1 MHVSKFLEATT
12 SHAKEIIRGAPPQH
26 DSLHLECRDPNFK
39 LHALHSSTSAHLID
53 CTPKFATRI
62 ARPYTMA
69 ENVPPGSAAKAAANG
84 DRPGLPYYEK
94 LRRDLRDTLQKKRLL
109 DRNMAAIEDQIYR
122 SETAYLEETSAA
134 GNIVKGFDNYIKAS
148 AVSSSANSA
157 GGTISGSAAGGGVG
171 ASRRKA
177 PVSEGDRVFSKSSV
191 SYMRDSDTPSSAVS
205 TPAHAGTPTGS
216 FTAEKAADKKKKK
229 SVAHDEESDHRPS
242 KRQKISFSSRKAHDD

>member
-1 MHVSKFLEATT
+1 
-12 SHAKEIIRGAPPQH
+12 
-26 DSLHLECRDPNFK
+26 
-39 LHALHSSTSAHLID
+39 
-53 CTPKFATRI
+53 
-62 ARPYTMA
+62 MA

-94 LRRDLRDTLQKKRLL
+94 LRRDLRDTLQKKRMI
-109 DRNMAAIEDQIYR
+109 DRNMAAIEDSIYR
-122 SETAYLEETSAA
+122 QETAYLEETSAA

-177 PVSEGDRVFSKSSV
+177 AVSDSDRVFSKSSV

-205 TPAHAGTPTGS
+205 TPGHAGTPTGS
-216 FTAEKAADKKKKK
+216 FTAEKTADKKKKK
-229 SVAHDEESDHRPS
+229 STVHDEESDRPT
-242 KRQKISFSSRKAHDD
+242 KRQKISFSARKGHDD